1 MIMKT
6 DIRVL
11 YVDDEK
17 INTFIF
23 ERMLNDYFGVIT
35 ANTGEEGIE
44 ILRKESDTIKAVIS
58 DMRMPGMDGLTFI
71 KKAKEE
77 FPQLP
82 FFLLTA
88 FTDQNEIADAIE
100 SNLVTGCLHK
110 PIEPDIISQE
120 ILSKVN

>member
-1 MIMKT
+1 MKT
-6 DIRVL
+6 DIRIL

-23 ERMLNDYFGVIT
+23 ERMLSDYFGIIS
-35 ANTGEEGIE
+35 ANTGEEGLE
-44 ILRKESDTIKAVIS
+44 ILKKESGNIHAVVS

-71 KKAKEE
+71 KKAKED
-77 FPQLP
+77 FPELP

-88 FTDQNEIADAIE
+88 FTDQSEITDAVE

-110 PIEPDIISQE
+110 PIEPDIISRE